1 MDIKEARRI
10 CREMANQN
18 QALTMLADAVD
29 AVESGLAEV
38 NIAKT
43 TLASLRNEMKPL
55 EEKRDM
61 VTQKIVA
68 METHYINAKN
78 DLDTAHEEY
87 ESAHK
92 VKMEEL
98 EIASEEERV
107 AIEYKNKSLKAIS
120 SNLENDITDKR
131 QQLDDINDIL
141 NKKR

>member
-10 CREMANQN
+10 CREVANQN
-18 QALTMLADAVD
+18 QALTMLAGAVD
-29 AVESGLAEV
+29 AIESGLTEV

-43 TLASLRNEMKPL
+43 TLAYLRNEMKPL

-78 DLDTAHEEY
+78 DLEAEHDEY
-87 ESAHK
+87 IKCHNDRMKKLTESSVA
-92 VKMEEL
+92 EASIL
-98 EIASEEERV
+98 EA
-107 AIEYKNKSLKAIS
+107 KNNTLRGES
-120 SNLENDITDKR
+120 SNLENNIIDKQ
-131 QQLDDINDIL
+131 QQLNDINDIL